1 MICEQIKNPD
11 SAEFA
16 QICMKWLK
24 NNDPTLTVKNRDGDG
39 TNMTYFRIPL
49 NNLDYI
55 YIAHEYLMHSNPANI
70 TNFMTYKA
78 VYSPA
83 DKICAFYSFDTE
95 RQSVMPK
102 EEKAKEEALG
112 FYEKTAATKKFN
124 ETFKRTF
131 PPILF
136 AKYRDKVTVNENSD
150 YSEEVTRTYLQRGT
164 EVSLLELFY
173 QQLKDLRILHEE
185 LYNVY
190 KSLHSTNATEADRM
204 LIEFIAKGQT
214 EEAMKQFTEKVLAAY
229 EEDSSNVYAEVGRKF
244 AEWLKDAKGIYNGL
258 KTYCPTKNEKL
269 TKSMC
274 QAYDT
279 FFKDKEAPKK
289 IKITVMGTN
298 KKRSWRYEKNNI
310 NIEGK
315 IMTMKV
321 SPAQLAFPCQAF
333 QLNCYSD
340 ISNFTSKDLPVIKDY
355 NRQIEIPFDDITA
368 EDIQRIEYG
377 GNIIWEKPENL

>member
-1 MICEQIKNPD
+1 MICERIKNPD

-24 NNDPTLTVKNRDGDG
+24 SNDPTLTVKNRDGDG
-39 TNMTYFRIPL
+39 TNVTYFRIPL

-55 YIAHEYLMHSNPANI
+55 YVAHEYLMHRNPANI
-70 TNFMTYKA
+70 TDFMTYKA

-95 RQSVMPK
+95 RQSGIPK
-102 EEKAKEEALG
+102 AEKAKEEALG
-112 FYEKTAATKKFN
+112 FYEKTAVTKKFN
-124 ETFKRTF
+124 EAFKRTF
-131 PPILF
+131 PQILF
-136 AKYRDKVTVNENSD
+136 AKYRDKVTANENSD
-150 YSEEVTRTYLQRGT
+150 YSEEVTRIYLQRGT

-173 QQLKDLRILHEE
+173 QQLKDLRMLHEE

-244 AEWLKDAKGIYNGL
+244 AEWLKDAKGIYNSL

-269 TKSMC
+269 TRSMC
-274 QAYDT
+274 EAYNT
-279 FFKDKEAPKK
+279 FFKDEVPPRK
-289 IKITVMGTN
+289 IKITVRGSN
-298 KKRSWRYEKNNI
+298 DKRTFRYEKAGI
-310 NIEGK
+310 DVEGK
-315 IMTMKV
+315 IMTMKID
-321 SPAQLAFPCQAF
+321 PDQLTYPFRAFV
-333 QLNCYSD
+333 LNSLSHISD
-340 ISNFTSKDLPVIKDY
+340 FTSKDVPVMKNY
-355 NRQIEIPFDDITA
+355 KG
-368 EDIQRIEYG
+368 RIELPFIPIQAKDILKIEYSKK
-377 GNIIWEKPENL
+377 IIWEKPENL